1 MSYKNITSALAIAAV
16 MGFSGAAFAEPNDDP
31 IATGVEFTGSVQME
45 LIESNLSVH
54 PEALDPSVF
63 GVEAPAAETADFE
76 KSAYHDDRV

>member
-1 MSYKNITSALAIAAV
+1 MSYKNITSGLAIAAV

-31 IATGVEFTGSVQME
+31 IATGVAFTGSVQME
-45 LIESNLSVH
+45 LTESNLSVN

-76 KSAYHDDRV
+76 KSAYYDDRV